1 MAPDISRRVA
11 DTLTQIRLE
20 GTRGVRRGRFLVFG
34 VALPVIFYIAYQV
47 AGIGRATDHAF
58 GGIAWPLYLM
68 VSMAAFAAMNA
79 AAGVAAGD
87 WGEASG
93 PVNSRGSRAAIDPAA
108 HVPAAR
114 NAAAGP
120 NLVVRAASGM
130 LLALPALVL
139 VGLAAALDGVRL
151 PGLEWL
157 LLAGSLWLGAI
168 PFVALGLLL
177 GLLFDA
183 DTGDV
188 VLLCVLVLLA
198 ILGGLFQ
205 SIDTLP
211 APLAALA
218 PVLPSYRLADL
229 GWTAL
234 AGRAPNPVDVLV
246 LAGYTVAFGA
256 VAVWRKRSE
265 GSRVG
270 DSGHTNGGAAVRRP
284 VRRDLP
290 W

>member
-1 MAPDISRRVA
+1 
-11 DTLTQIRLE
+11 
-20 GTRGVRRGRFLVFG
+20 
-34 VALPVIFYIAYQV
+34 
-47 AGIGRATDHAF
+47 
-58 GGIAWPLYLM
+58 
-68 VSMAAFAAMNA
+68 
-79 AAGVAAGD
+79 
-87 WGEASG
+87 
-93 PVNSRGSRAAIDPAA
+93 
-108 HVPAAR
+108 
-114 NAAAGP
+114 
-120 NLVVRAASGM
+120 M
-130 LLALPALVL
+130 LLPQPPLVL
-139 VGLAAALDGVRL
+139 VGLTAALNGVWL
-151 PGLEWL
+151 PGFEWP
-157 LLAGSLWLGAI
+157 LLAASLWLGAM

-188 VLLCVLVLLA
+188 VRLCVLVLLA
-198 ILGGLFQ
+198 ILGGLLQ
-205 SIDTLP
+205 P
-211 APLAALA
+211 VPLAALA

-256 VAVWRKRSE
+256 VAVWRERSE

>member
-1 MAPDISRRVA
+1 MAREMARRVA
-11 DTLTQIRLE
+11 DTLAQVRQE
-20 GTRGVRRGRFLVFG
+20 ATRGVRRGRFLVFG
-34 VALPVIFYIAYQV
+34 VALPVVFYVAYQV
-47 AGIGRATDHAF
+47 AGIGRANDQAF

-79 AAGVAAGD
+79 GAGVAVGD
-87 WGEASG
+87 RGEASVPVGAVG
-93 PVNSRGSRAAIDPAA
+93 PD
-108 HVPAAR
+108 
-114 NAAAGP
+114 
-120 NLVVRAASGM
+120 LVVRGASGM
-130 LLALPALVL
+130 LLALPPLVL

-157 LLAGSLWLGAI
+157 LLAGSLWLGTL

-198 ILGGLFQ
+198 VLGGLFQ
-205 SIDTLP
+205 PIDTLP
-211 APLAALA
+211 VSLAGLE

-234 AGRAPNPVDVLV
+234 AGRATNPVDVLV
-246 LAGYTVAFGA
+246 LAGYTVGVGA
-256 VAVWRKRSE
+256 VTVAVWRKRSE

-270 DSGHTNGGAAVRRP
+270 DSGHTNGGAAVRRS